1 IAIVDTHGRFIKWN
15 KMAAELYGYT
25 FEEMKGKSA
34 FDLYADKD
42 ELGKMLMG
50 LRREGSVKNWEIRMK
65 RKDGTII
72 PFEVSIGILHDSE
85 NRTLGSV
92 GVARD
97 LSGIK
102 ETLA

>member
-1 IAIVDTHGRFIKWN
+1 IAIVDKHGRFIKWN

-42 ELGKMLMG
+42 ELEKMLMS
-50 LRREGSVKNWEIRMK
+50 LRREGSVKKWEIRMQ
-65 RKDGTII
+65 RKDGRIVPLEI
-72 PFEVSIGILHDSE
+72 SISLLKDSQNGI
-85 NRTLGSV
+85 LGSV
-92 GVARD
+92 TVARD

-102 ETLA
+102 